1 MMKKIALVIS
11 CEHAVDNVPEAYQPL
26 FAPFKNLLAS
36 HRGVDFGALAI
47 AEHLSKQISCDFIQA
62 TTTRLLVDCN
72 KSINHHRCFSKV
84 TRDLPSE
91 EKQKIMDLYYWPFR
105 QQVMTSIKK
114 HIEHGLQVWH
124 LSIHS
129 FTPVLHDMVRNAD
142 IGLLYDPQRPPEK
155 ILARQWKIEIL
166 KQTPIYKIRMNYP
179 YQGVS
184 DGFTS
189 MMRKIY
195 PSDQYVGIEV
205 EANQALTQTTQ
216 NLDTL
221 KNILTISLL
230 KLIC

>member
-1 MMKKIALVIS
+1 MMKKIALIIS
-11 CEHAVDNVPEAYQPL
+11 CEHAVDIVPEPYHTL

-47 AEHLSKQISCDFIQA
+47 AEHLSKKLSCDFIQA

-72 KSINHHRCFSKV
+72 KSMNHPRCFSEI
-84 TRDLPSE
+84 TRDLSPE

-105 QQVMTSIKK
+105 QQVMALIKK
-114 HIEHGLQVWH
+114 NIDLGSQVWH

-129 FTPVLHDMVRNAD
+129 FTPVLHNIVRNTD
-142 IGLLYDPQRPPEK
+142 IGLLYDPQRSPEK
-155 ILARQWKIEIL
+155 TLASQWKKEIHT
-166 KQTPIYKIRMNYP
+166 QTPIYKIRMNYP
-179 YQGVS
+179 YRGVS

-189 MMRKIY
+189 MMRKVY
-195 PSDQYVGIEV
+195 TSEQYLGIEV
-205 EANQALTQTTQ
+205 EANQELTQNTQ